1 MILNRRFYI
10 ALSLIILLLGS
21 GYTFAP
27 LFVLGQWM
35 LFIMLLAV
43 LAEGYMLYRIHGI
56 QAFRQ
61 CSSRFSNGDENT
73 VNIRVE
79 SSYPYAVSVEVID
92 EIPFIFQQRNINFQ
106 IKLQANE
113 GKTISYQLRPTHRG
127 IYNFGRIRVFVQG
140 RMGLLSRRYTCGD
153 SQDVKVYP
161 SYLMLHRY
169 ELLAISDNLTELG
182 IKRIRRVGH
191 HTEFEQIK
199 EYVKGDD
206 YRTINWKAS
215 ARKHEL
221 MVNVYQDE
229 RSQQIYSVIDKGR
242 VMQQAFRGMTLLDY
256 AVNAS
261 LVLSYVAMQKED
273 KAGLITFD
281 EHFDTF
287 VPASSRPG
295 HMQTLLENLYNQE
308 TTFSET
314 DFSSL
319 CVHLNKHVNKRS
331 LLVLYTNFSS
341 MGSMNRQL
349 AYLQQLNRQHRLLVV
364 FFEDADLKAYLIA
377 EIRKV
382 LEQTDAVGTLVF
394 NSELTE
400 NAEAAEIAEEFHVSL
415 GRADWILTASN
426 KTGLP
431 ADEVARMSLDELLKF
446 QEASGIVSVSV
457 SKFISLEE
465 AKKIALKDAKLDE
478 LTQKIVFTREE
489 LNRNQGKPCYLLEF
503 YTGTNQYFY
512 QIDAKS
518 GSIIYAG
525 KFITL
530 SEAKKI
536 ALDDAGCKDKVSFTE
551 ETLVSGGIKTPYY
564 RLVFADA
571 KTQWTYRIDAVL
583 GIVLE
588 KKQKETATTE
598 IDTADFISLEE
609 AKKISLKDAGLDE
622 AAQKIVFTREEL
634 NRNSGKPCYILEFY
648 TDKCAYSYKV
658 DAVSGDITGKKTDW
672 FSRQESETVPGTSQ
686 NSDSKQRRT
695 G

>member
-10 ALSLIILLLGS
+10 ALSLIILILGS

-106 IKLQANE
+106 IKFQANE

-256 AVNAS
+256 AINAS
-261 LVLSYVAMQKED
+261 LVLSYVAMRKED

-295 HMQTLLENLYNQE
+295 HMQTLLENLYSQE

-364 FFEDADLKAYLIA
+364 FFEDADLKAYIATPASDTEGYYRHVIA
-377 EIRKV
+377 E
-382 LEQTDAVGTLVF
+382 
-394 NSELTE
+394 
-400 NAEAAEIAEEFHVSL
+400 
-415 GRADWILTASN
+415 
-426 KTGLP
+426 
-431 ADEVARMSLDELLKF
+431 KF
-446 QEASGIVSVSV
+446 AFEKRLIVSTL
-457 SKFISLEE
+457 KQHGIYSL
-465 AKKIALKDAKLDE
+465 
-478 LTQKIVFTREE
+478 LTTPENLSIDVINK
-489 LNRNQGKPCYLLEF
+489 YLEM
-503 YTGTNQYFY
+503 
-512 QIDAKS
+512 K
-518 GSIIYAG
+518 
-525 KFITL
+525 
-530 SEAKKI
+530 
-536 ALDDAGCKDKVSFTE
+536 
-551 ETLVSGGIKTPYY
+551 
-564 RLVFADA
+564 
-571 KTQWTYRIDAVL
+571 
-583 GIVLE
+583 
-588 KKQKETATTE
+588 
-598 IDTADFISLEE
+598 
-609 AKKISLKDAGLDE
+609 
-622 AAQKIVFTREEL
+622 
-634 NRNSGKPCYILEFY
+634 
-648 TDKCAYSYKV
+648 
-658 DAVSGDITGKKTDW
+658 
-672 FSRQESETVPGTSQ
+672 SRQLL
-686 NSDSKQRRT
+686 
-695 G
+695 